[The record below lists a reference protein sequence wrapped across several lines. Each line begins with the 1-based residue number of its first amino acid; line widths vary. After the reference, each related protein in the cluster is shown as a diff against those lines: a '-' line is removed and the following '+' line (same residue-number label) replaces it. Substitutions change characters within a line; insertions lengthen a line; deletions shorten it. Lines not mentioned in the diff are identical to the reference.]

1 MKKKKIITMS
11 EYRQISPYKCGQLLM
26 RLERCR
32 VKSKKTKPNNFKS
45 DFTKE
50 SIEKYIANR
59 ILNN

>member
-1 MKKKKIITMS
+1 MS

-26 RLERCR
+26 RLEKCK
-32 VKSKKTKPNNFKS
+32 VQFKKAKQNNFKS